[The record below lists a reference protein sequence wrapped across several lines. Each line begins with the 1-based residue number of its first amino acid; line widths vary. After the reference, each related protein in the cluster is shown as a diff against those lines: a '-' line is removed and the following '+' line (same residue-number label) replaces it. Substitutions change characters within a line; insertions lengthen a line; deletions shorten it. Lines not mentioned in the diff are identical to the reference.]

1 MPSLSKQPSLL
12 GMTSQS
18 FSATAAD
25 FSGHKD
31 QAMASYRQ
39 AYRTGVLDPAI
50 TRSGI
55 LPLTQSMVDGQATKF
70 LLETED
76 GLELESVV
84 LPIQSRSG
92 RERCTLC
99 VSSQIGCA
107 MGCTFCQTAT
117 MGRVRNL
124 TTAEIVA
131 QWHHATHELEAQITN
146 LVFMGMGEPLD
157 NLDAVLCAIE
167 VLTDHNA
174 ASIPPSRIGVSTV
187 GHADGIRRFTKFMQR
202 EGMHQLRLAVSI
214 NAPNDTIRSEIMP
227 INRAVPM
234 DMLRATLIEWI
245 QAGGRPV
252 LLEYVLIPTVNDTA
266 AHAEELA
273 TWVGDLPCRLNVIPY
288 NPILNSPWPAP
299 QEGDVT
305 QFIEVANAAGLA
317 TNRRQTR
324 GRNVMAAC
332 GQLSTTSRR
341 NR

>member
-1 MPSLSKQPSLL
+1 MHEADALL
-12 GMTSQS
+12 TTTLERWLPDAAVNQNE
-18 FSATAAD
+18 ATEA
-25 FSGHKD
+25 
-31 QAMASYRQ
+31 YRQ
-39 AYRTGVLDPAI
+39 FHRCGQHPSVVRSGRVVTGVTHEDG
-50 TRSGI
+50 TR
-55 LPLTQSMVDGQATKF
+55 KF
-70 LLETED
+70 LLRHLDGRETE
-76 GLELESVV
+76 SVIM
-84 LPIQSRSG
+84 PIEGRSG
-92 RERCTLC
+92 RVRQTLC
-99 VSSQIGCA
+99 LSSQVGCA

-146 LVFMGMGEPLD
+146 LVFMGMGEPMD

-252 LLEYVLIPTVNDTA
+252 LLEYVLIPTINDTA

>member
-1 MPSLSKQPSLL
+1 MHEADALL
-12 GMTSQS
+12 TTTLERWLPDAAVNQNE
-18 FSATAAD
+18 ATEA
-25 FSGHKD
+25 
-31 QAMASYRQ
+31 YRQ
-39 AYRTGVLDPAI
+39 FHRYGQHPSVARSGRVVTGVTHEDG
-50 TRSGI
+50 TR
-55 LPLTQSMVDGQATKF
+55 KF
-70 LLETED
+70 LLRHLDGRETE
-76 GLELESVV
+76 SVIM
-84 LPIQSRSG
+84 PIEGRSG
-92 RERCTLC
+92 RVRQTLC
-99 VSSQIGCA
+99 LSSQVGCA

-146 LVFMGMGEPLD
+146 LVFMGMGEPMD

-234 DMLRATLIEWI
+234 DMLRTTLIEWI